1 MSIKSMSMIVLGSIL
16 LGVLS
21 GFLASS
27 IVVGVLLPVLLI
39 VFYVMWKYMKSESP
53 DIKREEEI
61 LEGVKTVKPQ
71 ETPVTEQPTYY
82 QDSKD
87 RV

>member
-1 MSIKSMSMIVLGSIL
+1 MSIRNISLIVVGSIL

-21 GFLASS
+21 GFLANS
-27 IVVGVLLPVLLI
+27 IVVGILLPVLLI

-53 DIKREEEI
+53 DIKKEGEI
-61 LEGVKTVKPQ
+61 LEGAQTINPQ
-71 ETPVTEQPTYY
+71 NQSTQNTQTPQ
-82 QDSKD
+82 D

>member
-1 MSIKSMSMIVLGSIL
+1 MSMIVLGSIL

-21 GFLASS
+21 GFLADS
-27 IVVGVLLPVLLI
+27 IVIGVLLPILLI
-39 VFYVMWKYMKSESP
+39 VFYVMWKYMKSEP
-53 DIKREEEI
+53 QEEKKEGDI
-61 LEGVKTVKPQ
+61 LEGVQTQNSQNIQSP
-71 ETPVTEQPTYY
+71 EQPTYY